1 MTVLKNIFS
10 KALNVKAWMA
20 MSLAMMTTSALAGNS
35 TTGIGGAQ
43 IGGLL
48 TDIVGVIEGPLGQ
61 IVIILSF
68 VWGIF
73 RVLQQDWL
81 QVFGSFLGGL
91 VLINIGSIVDD
102 IFGASTTAIE
112 SVTAQAITIAP
123 VLTNVVEKC
132 GMPCCL

>member
-10 KALNVKAWMA
+10 KALNLKAWMA
-20 MSLAMMTTSALAGNS
+20 MSLAMMTSSAFAGNS

-48 TDIVGVIEGPLGQ
+48 TDIVGVIEGPMGQ
-61 IVIILSF
+61 I

-81 QVFGSFLGGL
+81 QVFGAFLGGL
-91 VLINIGSIVDD
+91 VLINIGAIVDD

-112 SVTAQAITIAP
+112 SVTTQAITIAP
-123 VLTNVVEKC
+123 VLTNIVEKC
-132 GMPCCL
+132 AMPCCL